1 MEEIVNYLIVYL
13 AEVEGMIGLHYLKL
27 PEPMTLLDCTDFS
40 NKFRET
46 NATYD
51 SIKNRWVMNDGSGNW
66 FGSECAILD
75 QTR

>member
-1 MEEIVNYLIVYL
+1 
-13 AEVEGMIGLHYLKL
+13 
-27 PEPMTLLDCTDFS
+27 MTLLDCGDFS
-40 NKFRET
+40 DKFRET

-66 FGSECAILD
+66 FGSECTTLD

>member
-1 MEEIVNYLIVYL
+1 MEEIVNYLILYPTDMKGISL
-13 AEVEGMIGLHYLKL
+13 QYLKL

-66 FGSECAILD
+66 FGSECTILD

>member
-13 AEVEGMIGLHYLKL
+13 ADMKGISLQYLKL

-66 FGSECAILD
+66 LGSECAILD

>member
-13 AEVEGMIGLHYLKL
+13 ADMKGISLQYLKL

-66 FGSECAILD
+66 FGSEFTILD

>member
-13 AEVEGMIGLHYLKL
+13 ADMKGISLQYLKL
-27 PEPMTLLDCTDFS
+27 PEPITLLDCMEFS
-40 NKFRET
+40 SKFRET

-51 SIKNRWVMNDGSGNW
+51 SNQNRWIMNDGSGDW
-66 FGSECAILD
+66 FGSECTTLD